1 MPVERR
7 SGSRQVTSVLI
18 GVIALIVAIG
28 AAWGLVTLASGGRGP
43 VEVRLG
49 DDVFDAG
56 QAERLS
62 RQIGEDGPILFSD
75 VSGRGQL
82 RPIFVNH
89 FGDDPEA
96 RWVAFSASAP
106 GAPEGCFLAWNAER
120 NLFDERAA
128 EEGGGRDPGE
138 ICRDVTYS
146 ADGTG
151 SSDGTTL
158 ESFPWRVDEDGNL
171 IVDLKPDDGEDGT
184 SETEGG

>member
-1 MPVERR
+1 MPVEQR
-7 SGSRQVTSVLI
+7 SGSRQAVSIAI
-18 GVIALIVAIG
+18 GVIAVVVAV
-28 AAWGLVTLASGGRGP
+28 ALAWGLVVLASGGRGP

-89 FGDDPEA
+89 FGDDAE
-96 RWVAFSASAP
+96 RQWVAFSAVAP

-128 EEGGGRDPGE
+128 EEGGGRDPGDL
-138 ICRDVTYS
+138 CRDVTYS
-146 ADGTG
+146 ADGSG
-151 SSDGTTL
+151 SSDGSTL

-171 IVDLKPDDGEDGT
+171 IIDLRPDDDTDVSDGRD
-184 SETEGG
+184 